1 MGCGSWSS
9 ADWKKYSSAKISG
22 KRVNDIYS
30 ATSIDPKYD
39 PRNIKV
45 RESRDSA
52 DHPVTTPIMI
62 GLDVTGSMGDLLDVT
77 ANKLGEMV
85 MDILERQPVE
95 GSQIMFCAVG
105 DSICDRSPLQATQF
119 ESDIRIASQLTELWF
134 ERGGGGNGFESYP
147 LVWYLAANK
156 TKTDAWEKRQK
167 KGVIFTLGDDGFP
180 AKLTKQEIER
190 VFGDHVSE
198 DIDTGALLAQ
208 VSRNYDVFHL
218 MILDGRSEQRVN
230 LPAWRKLMGERAIAV
245 TDVMAIPE
253 IIVSLLESVAGKDTE
268 EIINSWDGDTQLAV
282 RNALSGVPAR
292 KRSILNSIIKF

>member
-1 MGCGSWSS
+1 MGYGSWSS
-9 ADWKKYSSAKISG
+9 ADWKNYSSARISG
-22 KRVNDIYS
+22 KNVNDIYN
-30 ATSIDPKYD
+30 ATNIDPKYD
-39 PRNIKV
+39 PKNIKV
-45 RESRDSA
+45 RESMDSA

-77 ANKLGEMV
+77 ANKLGELV
-85 MDILERQPVE
+85 NDILDRQPVE
-95 GSQIMFCAVG
+95 GPQIMFCAVG
-105 DSICDRSPLQATQF
+105 DSICDRAPLQTTQF

-134 ERGGGGNGFESYP
+134 EQGGGGNGFESYP

-156 TKTDAWEKRQK
+156 TRTDAWDKRQK

-180 AKLTKQEIER
+180 TKLTKQEIER

-198 DIDTGALLAQ
+198 DIDTRALLAQ
-208 VSRNYDVFHL
+208 VSRKYDVFHL
-218 MILDGRSEQRVN
+218 MILDRRSEQRVN

-245 TDVMAIPE
+245 TDVRAIPE

-292 KRSILNSIIKF
+292 KRSILNSIIRF